1 MNIDLN
7 IAPKKSHPM
16 RNQEDAIISRYLPSY
31 PNDNHLL
38 TSSMLIDMGRDIVDY
53 FNATYTKYDLDR
65 MHNEKPCVRAEKFK
79 EPMRKAMQRR
89 YPNAVIND
97 NTIYQVL
104 WVVLVLLKLVCKK
117 NWFETTLHDNLCT
130 YLGMTAYFKR
140 QHVYAQQAANA
151 ITKLTQPS
159 LDLFDDEQQLAAPE
173 VQPTMPKPTV
183 NTMPKPTLHA
193 MPKPED
199 ASLLRWESVCPYWKN
214 LVEQFKKNGD
224 EQLNVHVN
232 LTINTNYGPIIIL
245 NNSPIYDHSK

>member
-65 MHNEKPCVRAEKFK
+65 MYNEKPCVRAEKFK

-104 WVVLVLLKLVCKK
+104 WVVLVLLKLVYKK
-117 NWFETTLHDNLCT
+117 NWFETTLHDNLCS
-130 YLGMTAYFKR
+130 YLEMTAFFKR
-140 QHVYAQQAANA
+140 QHVNAQQAANA

-183 NTMPKPTLHA
+183 HAMPKPTVHA

-199 ASLLRWESVCPYWKN
+199 ASLLRLEGVCPYLEK
-214 LVEQFKKNGD
+214 LVEPFKKNGD
-224 EQLNVHVN
+224 EQLNVHVY
-232 LTINTNYGPIIIL
+232 LTINTNNGPIIIL
-245 NNSPIYDHSK
+245 NNSTIL